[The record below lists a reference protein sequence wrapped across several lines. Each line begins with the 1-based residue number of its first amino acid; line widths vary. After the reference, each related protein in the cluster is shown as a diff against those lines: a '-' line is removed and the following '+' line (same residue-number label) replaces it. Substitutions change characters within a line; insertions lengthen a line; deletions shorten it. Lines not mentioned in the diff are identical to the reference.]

1 MKKYSTIDEKRNKLL
16 KGLQVKP
23 EVYVNSR
30 QEKRRR
36 KEKERLHK
44 NFHKTING
52 R

>member
-1 MKKYSTIDEKRNKLL
+1 MKKYSTIDEKRDKLL

-30 QEKRRR
+30 EEKRRK
-36 KEKERLHK
+36 KEKEKLHRI
-44 NFHKTING
+44 FHKTING